1 LLNIN
6 YLQIG
11 IFRIGTLGAF
21 FHVLLLFELIILSYF
36 DCRKV
41 TMWIQGIYLLANAGL
56 TMWTIELGFPYY
68 GFGYFLSSL
77 LAFVITSVVL
87 FDHIQ
92 KLPYHAFI
100 TKNNSLRAYFQKAA
114 DKQVQGA

>member
-1 LLNIN
+1 MLNIN
-6 YLQIG
+6 YMQIS

-41 TMWIQGIYLLANAGL
+41 TMWIQGIYLAANALL
-56 TMWTIELGFPYY
+56 TLWTIHLGFPYY
-68 GFGYFLSSL
+68 GYGYFLASL
-77 LAFVITSVVL
+77 IAFMVTSVVL

-100 TKNNSLRAYFQKAA
+100 TKNNSLRTYFQKAA
-114 DKQVQGA
+114 EKQIQGA